1 VRGIADGAGRGDYA
15 ARCTDD
21 TRHSAAL
28 GSARDASVADASV
41 ADAPFADAPVADA
54 PGADA
59 PGADASTL
67 TCADTRADAGTNAAV
82 EDDPPRDSDV
92 IALVSR
98 CDAHTA

>member
-21 TRHSAAL
+21 TSHSAAL

-41 ADAPFADAPVADA
+41 ADAPVADA
-54 PGADA
+54 A
-59 PGADASTL
+59 TL

-98 CDAHTA
+98 RDVHTA